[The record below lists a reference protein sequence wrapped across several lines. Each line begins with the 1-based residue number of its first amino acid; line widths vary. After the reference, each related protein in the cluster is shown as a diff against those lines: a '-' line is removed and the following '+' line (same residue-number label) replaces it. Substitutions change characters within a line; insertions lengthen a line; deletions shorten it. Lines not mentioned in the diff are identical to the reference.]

1 MKKYAFLILTCI
13 FMLSFAATTQA
24 QNPNQG
30 NNPGMRQ
37 GNRQMGTPAE
47 RVERLAKDIS
57 LNDEQKAKILAM
69 YEKYDA
75 SFAKLRTDLNRESP
89 DFRTKMTEMREAQDK
104 ELKEIIGEEKFEQLA
119 KIRAERRNNNTNNN
133 R

>member
-13 FMLSFAATTQA
+13 FMLSFTAATDA
-24 QNPNQG
+24 QNPNHG

-37 GNRQMGTPAE
+37 GNRQMATPAE
-47 RVERLAKDIS
+47 RVERLSKDIALS
-57 LNDEQKAKILAM
+57 DEQKTKVLAM

-75 SFAKLRTDLNRESP
+75 SFAKLRTEVSREKP
-89 DFRTKMTEMREAQDK
+89 EFREKFSAMREAQDK

-119 KIRAERRNNNTNNN
+119 KKRAERRNNNTNNN